1 MNKTTSRIFAVLLTV
16 VMLFSTAAFAFAA
29 DPEPENPSFTFG
41 NPFEYEEVDRLLSF
55 DIKSAVLTISGKGNF
70 ISNEKNFWF
79 FINAIAPFCKT
90 VKLTKDALM
99 RNRDA
104 HGSDYYLFEKALCA
118 LTNVEAFEVEEG
130 SSNYAVRNGV
140 LYDSTVTSLIHYP
153 AGKTDER
160 YKMESRT
167 MEIRPYA
174 FSNTQHLRFLEFN
187 YSHVLLPIPSLLAN
201 TVSDGS
207 RRHFFKIAAYGLGSF
222 DPQTDKE
229 QESSIRTLIW
239 YGAEKDLRDI
249 ASKHNGNNILSSAS
263 ISCQPT
269 SIIND
274 LTVFSNRML
283 FVLGLSKESR
293 NNTKNSLGEQLTEAF
308 KDIGDLLDWE
318 LLTTLID

>member
-1 MNKTTSRIFAVLLTV
+1 MNKKTTRIFAVLFSL

-29 DPEPENPSFTFG
+29 EGETEEPSFSLES
-41 NPFEYEEVDRLLSF
+41 PYEYEEVNRLLSF
-55 DIKSAVLTISGKGNF
+55 DAKSAVLTISGNGNF
-70 ISNEKNFWF
+70 ISSEKNFWKY
-79 FINAIAPFCKT
+79 INAIAPFCK
-90 VKLTKDALM
+90 KIRLTKDAVL

-130 SSNYAVRNGV
+130 SSDYAVRNGV
-140 LYDSTVTSLIHYP
+140 LYDSTVTSLVHYP

-187 YSHVLLPIPSLLAN
+187 YSHVLLPMPSLLAN
-201 TVSDGS
+201 SVSDGS
-207 RRHFFKIAAYGLGSF
+207 RRHFFKIDAYGLGSYE
-222 DPQTDKE
+222 PQTDKE

-239 YGAEKDLRDI
+239 YGEEKDLREI
-249 ASKHNGNNILSSAS
+249 AAKHNGNNILSSAS
-263 ISCQPT
+263 VSCQST

-283 FVLGLSKESR
+283 FVLGLSKENR
-293 NNTKNSLGEQLTEAF
+293 NKAKNSLGEQLTEAI
-308 KDIGDLLDWE
+308 KDIGSLLDWE
-318 LLTTLID
+318 LLTTLIG